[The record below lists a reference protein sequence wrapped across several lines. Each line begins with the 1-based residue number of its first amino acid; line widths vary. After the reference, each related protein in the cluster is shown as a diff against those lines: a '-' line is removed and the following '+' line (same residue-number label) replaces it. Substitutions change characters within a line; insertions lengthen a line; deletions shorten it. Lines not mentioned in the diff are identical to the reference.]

1 MLKLK
6 VTKVGNSKALI
17 LPKEAVAYLQIEEGD
32 ALFLT
37 EAPGGGYRITPD
49 DPEFERHMESARKM
63 AKKWRPVLREL
74 AK

>member
-17 LPKEAVAYLQIEEGD
+17 LNKEAVTRLRVEEGD
-32 ALFLT
+32 TLCLT
-37 EAPGGGYRITPD
+37 EVPGGYRLTLD
-49 DPEFERHMESARKM
+49 DPEFERRIASARKM
-63 AKKWRPVLREL
+63 AKKWRPLLREL

>member
-17 LPKEAVAYLQIEEGD
+17 LNKEAVARLKVEEGD
-32 ALFLT
+32 VLFLT
-37 EAPGGGYRITPD
+37 ETKDGYRLTPYD
-49 DPEFERHMESARKM
+49 AEFERHMASARKM
-63 AKKWRPVLREL
+63 AKKWRPLLREL

>member
-17 LPKEAVAYLQIEEGD
+17 LSKEAAAHLKVEEGD
-32 ALFLT
+32 VVFLT
-37 EAPGGGYRITPD
+37 DAPGGYKLTSS
-49 DPEFERHMESARKM
+49 DPELERHMASARKM
-63 AKKWRPVLREL
+63 AKKWRPLLREL

>member
-17 LPKEAVAYLQIEEGD
+17 LNKEAAARLNVEEGD
-32 ALFLT
+32 SLFLVET
-37 EAPGGGYRITPD
+37 PTGYRLTPY
-49 DPEFERHMESARKM
+49 DPDFERKMTVARKVM
-63 AKKWRPVLREL
+63 KKRRTLLREF

>member
-17 LPKEAVAYLQIEEGD
+17 LNKEAAARLKVEEGD
-32 ALFLT
+32 SLFLVET
-37 EAPGGGYRITPD
+37 PTGYRLSPY
-49 DPEFERHMESARKM
+49 DPEFERKITVARKVM
-63 AKKWRPVLREL
+63 KKRRTLLREL

>member
-17 LPKEAVAYLQIEEGD
+17 LNKEVISRLKLEEGD
-32 ALFLT
+32 VLFLT
-37 EAPGGGYRITPD
+37 ETQGGYRLTAD
-49 DPEFERHMESARKM
+49 DPVLERHMISARKM
-63 AKKWRPVLREL
+63 AKKWRPLLREL

>member
-17 LPKEAVAYLQIEEGD
+17 LNKEAVARLKVEEGD
-32 ALFLT
+32 TLCLT
-37 EAPGGGYRITPD
+37 EVPGGYRLTLD
-49 DPEFERHMESARKM
+49 DPEFERRMTSARKM
-63 AKKWRPVLREL
+63 AKKWRPLLREL

>member
-17 LPKEAVAYLQIEEGD
+17 LNKEVATRLKVEEGD
-32 ALFLT
+32 LLFLS
-37 EAPGGGYRITPD
+37 EVQGGFKLTAS
-49 DPEFERHMESARKM
+49 DPELERHMASARKM
-63 AKKWRPVLREL
+63 AKKWRPLLREL

>member
-17 LPKEAVAYLQIEEGD
+17 LNKEAVARLKVEEGD
-32 ALFLT
+32 TLCLT
-37 EAPGGGYRITPD
+37 EVPGGYRLTPD
-49 DPEFERHMESARKM
+49 DPEFERRMTSARRM
-63 AKKWRPVLREL
+63 AKKWRPLLREL

>member
-17 LPKEAVAYLQIEEGD
+17 LNKEAVARLKVEEGD
-32 ALFLT
+32 TLCLT
-37 EAPGGGYRITPD
+37 EVPGGYRLTVD
-49 DPEFERHMESARKM
+49 DPEFEQRMSSARRM
-63 AKKWRPVLREL
+63 AKKWRPLLREL

>member
-17 LPKEAVAYLQIEEGD
+17 LNKEAVARLRVEEGD
-32 ALFLT
+32 MLCLT
-37 EAPGGGYRITPD
+37 EVPGGYRLTPD
-49 DPEFERHMESARKM
+49 DPEFERRMASARKM
-63 AKKWRPVLREL
+63 AKKWRPLLREL